1 MAKKK
6 LRTRNFETCPKYMSN
21 LFLIRWPLAI
31 SRKLFLKITRHSNEQ
46 ERDLLPRITV
56 ITEIIILIEIENIN

>member
-1 MAKKK
+1 
-6 LRTRNFETCPKYMSN
+6 MSN
-21 LFLIRWPLAI
+21 LFLIRWPLAR